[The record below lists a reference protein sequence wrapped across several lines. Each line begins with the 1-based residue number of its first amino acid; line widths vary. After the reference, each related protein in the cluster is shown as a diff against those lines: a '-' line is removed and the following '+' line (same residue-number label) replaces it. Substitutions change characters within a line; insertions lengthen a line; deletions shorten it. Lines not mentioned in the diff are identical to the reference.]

1 MKQYLPAGEIVN
13 THGIRGEVRVL
24 PWADSADFLLDF
36 KTFYVDEKPMK
47 VSQSRVQK
55 TCVLVKF
62 KGVDTVEAAALLRG
76 KTVCIDRDDAE
87 LEDGAV
93 FVDDLLGMEVTDQN
107 GTMLGKITDV
117 LTMPKNDVYVV
128 QGEHEYMIPAVKEYV
143 KNIDVA
149 GGNMSVVTIE
159 GMQTDAD

>member
-1 MKQYLPAGEIVN
+1 MKQFLPAGEIVN
-13 THGIRGEVRVL
+13 THGIRGEVRIL
-24 PWADSADFLLDF
+24 PWADSAEFLLNF
-36 KTFYVDEKPMK
+36 KTLYVEDQPMK
-47 VSQSRVQK
+47 VASSRVQK

-76 KTVCIDRDDAE
+76 KTVCINRKDAK

-93 FVDDLLGMEVTDQN
+93 FVEDLMGMEVFDQN
-107 GTMLGKITDV
+107 GELLGKITDV
-117 LTMPKNDVYVV
+117 LSMPKNDVYVV

-143 KNIDVA
+143 KEIDVK
-149 GGNMSVVTIE
+149 GGKMSVVTIE